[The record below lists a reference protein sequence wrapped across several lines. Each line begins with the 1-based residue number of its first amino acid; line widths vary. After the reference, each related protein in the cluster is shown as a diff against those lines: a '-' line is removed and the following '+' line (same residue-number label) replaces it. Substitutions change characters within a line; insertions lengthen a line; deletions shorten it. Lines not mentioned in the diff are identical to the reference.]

1 MVCEW
6 KLYLNQ
12 STQEIVNNIQK
23 RETQLTGLEGKIR
36 KQQECRTDE
45 LETLNATKEKKTEI
59 RSEID
64 EKMERQEAK
73 VTKVKGKVTK
83 MNDENE

>member
-1 MVCEW
+1 M
-6 KLYLNQ
+6 
-12 STQEIVNNIQK
+12 
-23 RETQLTGLEGKIR
+23 
-36 KQQECRTDE
+36 
-45 LETLNATKEKKTEI
+45 ETLNATKEKKTEI